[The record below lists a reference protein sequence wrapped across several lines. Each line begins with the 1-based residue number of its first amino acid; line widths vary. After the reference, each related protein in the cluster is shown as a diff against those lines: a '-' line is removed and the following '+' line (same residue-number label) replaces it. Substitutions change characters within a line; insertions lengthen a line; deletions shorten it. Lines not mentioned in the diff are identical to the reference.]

1 MEAVCTA
8 AQTGALTAELQKQAL
23 LSSPWSMAAIF
34 YFSKHPNFV
43 MDV

>member
-1 MEAVCTA
+1 MEAVGTA

-23 LSSPWSMAAIF
+23 VSSPWSMVF
-34 YFSKHPNFV
+34 FSKHPNFV